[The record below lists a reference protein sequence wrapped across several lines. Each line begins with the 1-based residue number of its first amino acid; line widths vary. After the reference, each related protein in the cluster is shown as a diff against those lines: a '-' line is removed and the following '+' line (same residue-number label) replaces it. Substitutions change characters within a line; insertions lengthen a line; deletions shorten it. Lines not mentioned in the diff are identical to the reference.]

1 MNTRLESHPSIL
13 IAHVV
18 DLPEVGE
25 ILERVFSDPS
35 DPRPD
40 HKGVYSVGIV
50 RPVRIVRD
58 GTGTTEGQHTIYNR
72 IVQIAHRIFPVDIVP
87 VRTVDDNIVPL
98 QDVRLAGIGQGLV
111 LADGPGVKNLRQIG
125 FFKRFFLK
133 CNQRFGERQP
143 LQLGAAIEQVPAQDR
158 HRGRRQV
165 QAHEGCAVHKGFL
178 RDLRQRGGDG
188 YAGQPV

>member
-1 MNTRLESHPSIL
+1 MVRTASSGLSDQVAFSPQ
-13 IAHVV
+13 
-18 DLPEVGE
+18 LPEAASVTAGE

-58 GTGTTEGQHTIYNR
+58 GTGTTEGHHAVYNC
-72 IVQIAHRIFPVDIVP
+72 IEQLADHVFAVDIIL
-87 VRTVDDNIVPL
+87 VRTADDNIVPL
-98 QDVRLAGIGQGLV
+98 QDIRLAGIGQGLV

-133 CNQRFGERQP
+133 AFW
-143 LQLGAAIEQVPAQDR
+143 GASAAPTGSS
-158 HRGRRQV
+158 H
-165 QAHEGCAVHKGFL
+165 
-178 RDLRQRGGDG
+178 
-188 YAGQPV
+188 